1 MIRRLVLIAF
11 LLFAILACVACA
23 KLNPQQKAKL
33 ELQMNTFIHQYETD
47 EQYISRLMLHAGG
60 YLVVSDATEDWFGS
74 KYFSYNILSIFDG
87 EVDTEGEVFRNKNA
101 VDIFYMK
108 EEGSGFSSFVVYKG
122 YKGTDYLVFVTPDM
136 HYGWTYETSP
146 DREYVPYDTL
156 NTKPLM
162 IQDEEYQSNCPVWI
176 FDLAAASVNEKY
188 ELHYGD
194 YVLTGNDLVSRSW
207 NPPEDK
213 HVPMVPVG

>member
-1 MIRRLVLIAF
+1 MNKKRILAAF
-11 LLFAILACVACA
+11 LILAMLSCTACS
-23 KLNPQQKAKL
+23 KLSPQRQAEL
-33 ELQMNTFIHQYETD
+33 ELQMQTFIHQYETD
-47 EQYISRLMLHAGG
+47 EQYVSRLMLHAGG
-60 YLVVSDATEDWFGS
+60 YLVVSDVTEDWFEC
-74 KYFSYNILSIFDG
+74 KEFSYDLLSIFDG
-87 EVDTEGEVFRNKNA
+87 EIDSEEEVFRQNDA

-108 EEGSGFSSFVVYKG
+108 EEGNSFSSFVVYKG
-122 YKGTDYLVFVTPDM
+122 YIGTDYLIFVTPDM

-146 DREYVPYDTL
+146 DRDYVPYDTL

-176 FDLAAASVNEKY
+176 FDLAAASINEKY

-194 YVLTGNDLVSRSW
+194 YVLTGKDLMSRSW
-207 NPPEDK
+207 DPPEDK

>member
-1 MIRRLVLIAF
+1 MRKRI
-11 LLFAILACVACA
+11 LLFVLFLAMMICCVSCS
-23 KLNPQQKAKL
+23 KLTPQQVADL
-33 ELQMNTFIHQYETD
+33 ELTMQSAVHGYQMEENFIAK
-47 EQYISRLMLHAGG
+47 LMLHGGG
-60 YLVVSDATEDWFGS
+60 YLVVSDATEDWFGE
-74 KYFSYNILSIFDG
+74 KEFSYDILSIFDG
-87 EVDTEGEVFRNKNA
+87 KLDIEEEVFRQKDA
-101 VDIFYMK
+101 VDIFYMQ
-108 EEGSGFSSFVVYKG
+108 EEGSGFSAFLLYKG

-162 IQDEEYQSNCPVWI
+162 IQDAEYQSNCPVWI

-194 YVLTGNDLVSRSW
+194 YVLTGKDLMSGSW
-207 NPPEDK
+207 DPPEDK
-213 HVPMVPVG
+213 HVPMEPVN